1 MLQSRGSTRVVTNLS
16 HGEHAIIGEAVEAA
30 ADQKRV
36 SEAAST
42 PPTTTRFDYMFK
54 ALRDFYPGAHLD
66 ASPASTV
73 VLALK
78 ALGSAMVEQGAPADG
93 NSTVAPIYTYWGQ
106 FVDHDLT
113 ANTDRNTSVSIVDAP
128 LEPMQPEK
136 VRQDLVNLR
145 QPQLNLDSVYGNGPG
160 ATGPDEVP
168 YDGDAFEIGTP
179 QELNPA
185 VNLPGGD
192 LPRDTTAD
200 SVDGRRRPL
209 IGDGRNDENLVIAQL
224 HVSFLRFHNNTLTW
238 LQNHPE
244 AALPGV
250 CAFDRAKQLTQW
262 HYQWVTVH
270 DFLRTIAKPE
280 VVDGLL
286 DGTIAPVFTPPT
298 DDPFMPLEFSIAAFR
313 FGHSMV
319 RGRYDWNKNFGTPA
333 DPPFS
338 TFEQLFQF
346 TGGGKFIGPLEKLPA
361 NWPAQFERLTGAE
374 PTPGDA
380 PAGTPPRLARK
391 IDTHLAGPLNDLRN
405 EGSDADSVWVLRI
418 LKRLAVRNLLRG
430 YRLALP
436 TGQAVAGALGIAPL
450 TVAQILKTEP
460 TAAAG
465 VFGADSPV
473 NDALID
479 GGFVTATPLWFY
491 ILREAE
497 VLEDGNRLG
506 PVGSRIVA
514 ETIIGQIRSDP
525 DAFLPKGWNPS
536 QGVTLTDGAQ
546 VDTIINF
553 LRFADMHPHPQP

>member
-1 MLQSRGSTRVVTNLS
+1 MVAANKTTRVLTNLS
-16 HGEHAIIGEAVEAA
+16 HGEHAIIGQGVDAAPDQSPVEADA
-30 ADQKRV
+30 A
-36 SEAAST
+36 A

-54 ALRDFYPGAHLD
+54 SLRDFYPGAHLD
-66 ASPASTV
+66 TDPASTV
-73 VLALK
+73 VTALK
-78 ALGSAMVEQGAPADG
+78 ALGSAMVEQGASADG
-93 NSTVAPIYTYWGQ
+93 NSTVPPIYTYWGQ

-113 ANTDRNTSVSIVDAP
+113 ANTDRNTSVSIVDEP
-128 LEPMQPEK
+128 LEPMHPDK
-136 VRQDLVNLR
+136 VRHDLLNLR

-160 ATGPDEVP
+160 AVGPDEVP
-168 YDGDAFEIGTP
+168 YTGDAFVVGDP
-179 QELNPA
+179 QPLNPA
-185 VNLPGGD
+185 VDLPGSD
-192 LPRDTTAD
+192 LPRDAAAD
-200 SVDGRRRPL
+200 TVAGRRKPL
-209 IGDGRNDENLVIAQL
+209 VGDTRNDENLIVAQL
-224 HVSFLRFHNNTLTW
+224 HVSFLRFHNQVVTW
-238 LQNHPE
+238 LGEHPE
-244 AALPGV
+244 AAVPGMST
-250 CAFDRAKQLTQW
+250 FDRAKQLTQW

-280 VVDGLL
+280 AVDGLL
-286 DGTIAPVFTPPT
+286 DGTIAPAFTPAA

-333 DPPFS
+333 TPDPFS

-346 TGGGKFIGPLEKLPA
+346 TGGGGFAGPLEKLPA

-374 PTPGDA
+374 PTPADA

-391 IDTHLAGPLNDLRN
+391 IDTHLAGALNDLRN
-405 EGSDADSVWVLRI
+405 EGSDADAVWVLRI

-450 TVAQILKTEP
+450 TIAQTLKTDP
-460 TAAAG
+460 AAPAG
-465 VFGADSPV
+465 VFGVDSPV

-497 VLEDGNRLG
+497 VLEEGNRLG

-514 ETIIGQIRSDP
+514 ETIVGQLRSDP
-525 DAFLPKGWNPS
+525 DSHLSHGWDPS
-536 QGVTLTDGAQ
+536 QGVTLADGSP
-546 VDTIINF
+546 VDSIIGF
-553 LRFADMHPHPQP
+553 LRFAGMHP

>member
-1 MLQSRGSTRVVTNLS
+1 MAEDSTPTRVLTSLT
-16 HGEHAIIGEAVEAA
+16 HGEHAVIGNGVAA
-30 ADQKRV
+30 APDQARV
-36 SEAAST
+36 AAVVDV

-66 ASPASTV
+66 VDPASTV
-73 VLALK
+73 VAALK

-93 NSTVAPIYTYWGQ
+93 NSTVPPIYTYWGQ

-128 LEPMQPEK
+128 LAPMQPDQ
-136 VRQDLVNLR
+136 VRHDLLNLR

-160 ATGPDEVP
+160 ATGPEEVP
-168 YDGDAFEIGTP
+168 FAGDKFVIGDP
-179 QELNPA
+179 QPLNPD

-192 LPRDTTAD
+192 LPRDTTA
-200 SVDGRRRPL
+200 STVAGRRRPL
-209 IGDGRNDENLVIAQL
+209 VGDTRNDENLVIAQL
-224 HVSFLRFHNNTLTW
+224 HVSVLRFHNQVVDW
-238 LQNHPE
+238 LGEHPE
-244 AALPGV
+244 AALPGM
-250 CAFDRAKQLTQW
+250 CTFDRAKQLTQW

-280 VVDGLL
+280 VSDGLL
-286 DGTIAPVFTPPT
+286 DGTISPVFNPAA

-346 TGGGKFIGPLEKLPA
+346 TGNGGFAGPLEKLPA
-361 NWPAQFERLTGAE
+361 NWPAQFERMTGAE
-374 PTPGDA
+374 ATPADA

-405 EGSDADSVWVLRI
+405 EGSPEDAVWVLRI

-436 TGQAVAGALGIAPL
+436 TGQAVAGALGIAPM
-450 TVAQILKTEP
+450 TIAQLLKTDP
-460 TAAAG
+460 AVPAG
-465 VFGADSPV
+465 VFGVDSPV

-479 GGFVTATPLWFY
+479 GGFVMATPLWFY

-506 PVGSRIVA
+506 PVGSRIVT
-514 ETIIGQIRSDP
+514 ETIIGQVRSDP
-525 DAFLPKGWNPS
+525 DSHLSHSWDPS
-536 QGVTLTDGAQ
+536 QGVTLPDGSPVGSI
-546 VDTIINF
+546 VDF
-553 LRFADMHPHPQP
+553 LRFAGMHP